1 MRAQIGDIETA
12 WHDVG
17 IGPPVVLIHGLAD
30 DHRAWRRVAGRL
42 MLDHRV
48 ILYDLRGHGRSSLG
62 QADGRLAQLGGD
74 LLALCDAL
82 HLERATLAGFSLGG
96 TIAMRAAIDAPDRVA
111 ALALVATSSR
121 VGGAAQGWYLERA
134 AMVDDGDERLR
145 DTLDQ
150 DTADVYRA
158 RPDETPAGLR
168 IRRSSTQDPRGYAN
182 ACRAMAALREHALD
196 DQLAMITAPT
206 AILAG
211 DQDQH
216 CPPRAAEIIAERI
229 AGSDVEVLPGAGH
242 PLPIERPD
250 ETAEAIRRI
259 TAAAA
264 AGPAPAAGV

>member
-1 MRAQIGDIETA
+1 MRTQTGDIETA

-48 ILYDLRGHGRSSLG
+48 ILYDLRGHGDSSLG
-62 QADGRLAQLGGD
+62 SPDGRLSQLGDD

-82 HLERATLAGFSLGG
+82 ELERCVLAGFSLGG
-96 TIAMRAAIDAPDRVA
+96 TIAMRAAIDAPERVA
-111 ALALVATSSR
+111 ALGLVATSSR
-121 VGGAAQGWYLERA
+121 VGSAAQGWYLERA
-134 AMVDDGDERLR
+134 AMVDEGDPRLR

-158 RPDETPAGLR
+158 RPEETPAGLH
-168 IRRSSTQDPRGYAN
+168 IRRASTHDPRGYAN
-182 ACRAMAALREHALD
+182 ACRAMAALREHPLD
-196 DQLAMITAPT
+196 DELARITAPT
-206 AILAG
+206 TILAG
-211 DQDQH
+211 EVDQH

-229 AGSDVEVLPGAGH
+229 AGSGLEVLPGAGH
-242 PLPIERPD
+242 PLPVERPD

-259 TAAAA
+259 TAAAGA
-264 AGPAPAAGV
+264 